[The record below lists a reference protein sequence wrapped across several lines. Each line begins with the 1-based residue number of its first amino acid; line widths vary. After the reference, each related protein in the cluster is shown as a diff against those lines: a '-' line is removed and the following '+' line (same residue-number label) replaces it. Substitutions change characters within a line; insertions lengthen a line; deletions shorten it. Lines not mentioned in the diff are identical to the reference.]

1 MKTEIKD
8 FKRMDL
14 FKYYNERTNPFA
26 FVTTKVEITNIY
38 NYCKKNKNYYA
49 TIGYCV
55 AKAMNQ
61 VEEFKYRYE
70 DNKIYKYDLISPSFT
85 QMFDDETIGFF
96 GIKMTDNYHEFI
108 NLFQETQTNFKK
120 NHQSAPF
127 EDEGAI
133 WLSCEPWFNATGLIP
148 PFSKEITIPQV
159 IWDRF
164 NILDGKCYI
173 NLMIMVH
180 HGFADGF
187 HIGKFI
193 NTFQDLVQKIDLDQ
207 EK

>member
-96 GIKMTDNYHEFI
+96 RIKMTDNYHEFI

-120 NHQSAPF
+120 NKKCV
-127 EDEGAI
+127 I
-133 WLSCEPWFNATGLIP
+133 I
-148 PFSKEITIPQV
+148 FSS
-159 IWDRF
+159 
-164 NILDGKCYI
+164 
-173 NLMIMVH
+173 
-180 HGFADGF
+180 
-187 HIGKFI
+187 
-193 NTFQDLVQKIDLDQ
+193 
-207 EK
+207 